1 MKGISHVKVCFVEFV
16 ERYRSLRDAVHPVSD
31 LEATRGYGRIRVVVV
46 VGYCATVDTDRAS
59 RGNRLSR
66 GGWDGHTIS
75 DLMVYS

>member
-1 MKGISHVKVCFVEFV
+1 
-16 ERYRSLRDAVHPVSD
+16 
-31 LEATRGYGRIRVVVV
+31 VVVV